1 MLRNYFMAALRNLT
15 RNRII
20 SFINIAGLA
29 VGLAAATLV
38 ALYVRY
44 EHSYERFIPGHEN
57 VYRFSL
63 DVNWMGTHLE
73 HRDQSSQHNADWL
86 KLDFAEI
93 EYVARFNETWRTVAT
108 GNHAFK
114 EQVFEGDPDLFRVL
128 PIPALTGDLGASLDE
143 PGKIAIS

>member
-1 MLRNYFMAALRNLT
+1 MLRNYFMAALRNLA

-20 SFINIAGLA
+20 AFINITGLA

-63 DVNWMGTHLE
+63 DVNWMGTDLE
-73 HRDQSSQHNADWL
+73 HRDQSSQHNA
-86 KLDFAEI
+86 
-93 EYVARFNETWRTVAT
+93 
-108 GNHAFK
+108 
-114 EQVFEGDPDLFRVL
+114 
-128 PIPALTGDLGASLDE
+128 S
-143 PGKIAIS
+143 